1 MAVKY
6 CSDTIPRYCE
16 SQKGDIDTTCH
27 DLGKSAGKEI
37 MYHPRPGLTCFCIC
51 SCIGEGSLV
60 TVADGKKVPI
70 EKIETGKTQILAAGR
85 TLQFQPM
92 IANQKSMAPRAHTI
106 NTIYL
111 TFHVDGEKQTLVCTQ
126 SHPFM
131 IHGKGLCAAANLAP
145 DDKLIDR
152 NGKPV
157 AIDELKWGAYD
168 GGFWEIATSMTP
180 PDANLTGHLVLTNG
194 VVSGDFAVETYVNYP
209 IGSDIPVTDL
219 RRGAAIVGSSEWMQ
233 KHGVKPSGPEESVK
247 VNGGTFMPRSRLS
260 VAVPAHAAD
269 FLPSWQA
276 EFLRWV
282 APMRPYNDPYAL
294 EMCEWLLD
302 RIYRPLYK
310 DITFLFDWYS
320 EEINSSSW
328 VSDGKKYVYL
338 SGGLSR
344 VEGFDYEGVALALAH
359 EVGHLNGKPDG
370 SKSGVTC
377 EGEADFYGASVA
389 LRNVWFGEQYFTST
403 EKAID
408 QVKTLY
414 KYMGM
419 KAADGAT
426 LDLNAPRKDKAGR
439 GYPSNQCRIS
449 TWEAAMAG
457 PKKPECAQCAPAP

>member
-6 CSDTIPRYCE
+6 CSDTIPNYCE
-16 SQKGDIDTTCH
+16 SQKGDIDSTCH

-37 MYHPRPGLTCFCIC
+37 MYHPQKGLTCYCIC

-60 TVADGKKVPI
+60 TLADGSKTPI
-70 EKIETGKTQILAAGR
+70 EKVETGKTQILAAGR
-85 TLQFQPM
+85 ALKFQPM
-92 IANQKSMAPRAHTI
+92 VAGQRSMAPRAHTD

-111 TFHVDGEKQTLVCTQ
+111 TFTVDGQKQTLVCTQ
-126 SHPFM
+126 SHPFLLAE
-131 IHGKGLCAAANLAP
+131 KGLCAAANITP
-145 DDKLIDR
+145 DDKLLDR
-152 NGKPV
+152 NGAPV
-157 AIDELKWGAYD
+157 RIDDLRWGAYD

-180 PDANLTGHLVLTNG
+180 PDPDLNGHLILTNG

-209 IGSDIPVTDL
+209 IGSATPIVDL
-219 RRGAAIVGSSEWMQ
+219 RRGAEIVGSPEWLK
-233 KHGVKPSGPEESVK
+233 KHGSKVSDSDEVIM
-247 VNGGTFMPRSRLS
+247 VNGGRFHPRASMLVS
-260 VAVPAHAAD
+260 VPSHAAD
-269 FLPSWQA
+269 FLPWWQA
-276 EFLRWV
+276 DFLRLV
-282 APMRPYNDPYAL
+282 APKRPYNDPYAL

-302 RIYRPLYK
+302 RIFRPIYK
-310 DITFLFDWYS
+310 DINFLFDWYS
-320 EEINSSSW
+320 EDINSSSW
-328 VSDGKKYVYL
+328 VTDGKKYVYL

-377 EGEADFYGASVA
+377 EGEADFYGAGVA
-389 LRNVWFGEQYFTST
+389 LRNVWFGEQYFEST

-419 KAADGAT
+419 KAPDGST
-426 LDLNAPRKDKAGR
+426 LNNTAVRKDKAGR
-439 GYPSNQCRIS
+439 GYPSNDCRIS

-457 PKKPECAQCAPAP
+457 PKKPDCAQCAPAP